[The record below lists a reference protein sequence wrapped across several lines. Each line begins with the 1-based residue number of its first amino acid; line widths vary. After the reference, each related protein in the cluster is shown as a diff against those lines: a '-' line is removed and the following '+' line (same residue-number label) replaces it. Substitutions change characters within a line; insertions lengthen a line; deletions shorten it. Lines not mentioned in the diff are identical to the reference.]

1 MSDTSTQTQLM
12 HGGEFL
18 IKESH
23 AANTF
28 IPEDFNDEQLMMA
41 DAARQFIET
50 EVQPVVDR
58 LEKLED
64 GLTVSLLEKSGELGL
79 LGASIPE
86 EYGGFGYDYNTGTLL
101 LEQVGAGSSFA
112 VSLAAH
118 TGIGSL
124 PILYFGTEEQ
134 KKKTSIGLKKFYKN
148 NKPHNF
154 KIIDEETIR
163 YKGIIYKINKIFL

>member
-28 IPEDFNDEQLMMA
+28 IPEDFNDEQRMMA
-41 DAARQFIET
+41 NAAHQFIET

-79 LGASIPE
+79 LGASIP
-86 EYGGFGYDYNTGTLL
+86 
-101 LEQVGAGSSFA
+101 AAFA
-112 VSLAAH
+112 TSLA
-118 TGIGSL
+118 SL
-124 PILYFGTEEQ
+124 TAAFESNT
-134 KKKTSIGLKKFYKN
+134 TSDVL
-148 NKPHNF
+148 
-154 KIIDEETIR
+154 DLR
-163 YKGIIYKINKIFL
+163 IFLISLGNLLIFLLILDLIFLTRQKILKRLSLF